1 MGFYWQFPAI
11 PSAMLC
17 LQDDDKKVSGRQSIL
32 PWIWR
37 WWSIHIVFITN
48 KKPPKVIKVMT
59 NRTSCQLYILMT
71 QTQLWSFGNS
81 IFDSRW
87 KSSFFFHVNRWKRV
101 HEEGKSIISLVHIM
115 LQVNVTFSLK
125 FCNLGCF
132 SNSFVTPCIVSFW
145 QLPDDCF
152 SWSMKLWV
160 ASTCFW
166 RSSSLRIYIHIYVY

>member
-1 MGFYWQFPAI
+1 MMIDSYSWYNQQKAPKGNKSHDQQNVI
-11 PSAMLC
+11 PIIHFNDSDTTLK
-17 LQDDDKKVSGRQSIL
+17 LWEFNIWLKVEKLI
-32 PWIWR
+32 
-37 WWSIHIVFITN
+37 
-48 KKPPKVIKVMT
+48 
-59 NRTSCQLYILMT
+59 
-71 QTQLWSFGNS
+71 
-81 IFDSRW
+81 
-87 KSSFFFHVNRWKRV
+87 FFHVNRWKRV